1 MIQNARVRML
11 LKNVINDATLTLA
24 AGDALPKLPLDN
36 VKRYSNSRIFRTTTI
51 DEIVI
56 EGKFKGFQSINSLVI
71 NRHNFSAIAKIRIEI
86 FGGHQQDGQTLLD
99 TGLINVYKLKTLGE
113 LNFGVDNLIE
123 AVEDKWELKYFTLWF
138 DLMTA
143 WSFRITIQDPHNVD
157 GYIEFARIYVSHA
170 FVPEVNFNIG
180 DELAPDTDEKQKR
193 IGKSLHATE
202 GELFRRMAFKFSR
215 LAEADRAQLFEN
227 IYDVKKSKD
236 WFISMYPQQGGLLEH
251 HYSMACMFKVLPKQK
266 HHTEN
271 LWESPVLVEEC

>member
-24 AGDALPKLPLDN
+24 KGDALPKLPLDN
-36 VKRYSNSRIFRTTTI
+36 IKYYSNSRVFRTTTI
-51 DEIVI
+51 DEVVI

-71 NRHNFSAIAKIRIEI
+71 NRHNFSAISKIKIEI
-86 FGGHQQDGQTLLD
+86 FSGYQQDGQMLLN

-113 LNFGVDNLIE
+113 LDFGVDNLIE

-157 GYIEFARIYVSHA
+157 GYLQFARVYASHA
-170 FVPEVNFNIG
+170 FVPEVNFTIG
-180 DELAPDTDEKQKR
+180 DELQPDTDEKQNR

-202 GELFRRMAFKFSR
+202 GEIFRSMAFKLSR
-215 LAEADRAQLFEN
+215 LPESDRAEFFEN

-236 WFISMYPQQGGLLEH
+236 WFISMYPQQGDLLEH
-251 HYSMACMFKVLPKQK
+251 HYSMACKFKVLPKQK

-271 LWESPVLVEEC
+271 LWESSVLVEEC